1 MTVLLSFA
9 TGLYVFL
16 FLVAVLPL
24 AAKDRGIMERRLKDF
39 VADTTQTTDQPS
51 RRNKVRRQRLPVS
64 QTLANDLVT
73 AGIKMRPE
81 EFLVAW
87 GLAVILPVALFV
99 LFDANPITILAVALI
114 AIAMPLWW
122 MRQKKAKRL
131 IRFETQL
138 GDALVMAAN
147 GLRSGLTFQQ
157 AMNNIAKEMP
167 DPIGLEFSRAIRE
180 INLGA
185 SVETAL
191 GNLSQ
196 RINSQD
202 LGLAVSAIQIQRQVG
217 GNLLELL
224 ENIAETIQDRNRV
237 KNDIR
242 VMTASGR
249 SSGLIIGVLPIAIGG
264 ILMLINPG
272 YIESFFET
280 QLGMTMLIIG
290 IVMETIGFL
299 AINKIVTIKY

>member
-1 MTVLLSFA
+1 
-9 TGLYVFL
+9 
-16 FLVAVLPL
+16 
-24 AAKDRGIMERRLKDF
+24 MERRLKDF
-39 VADTTQTTDQPS
+39 VADTTTTPDQPA

-87 GLAVILPVALFV
+87 GLAVILPVAVFV

-114 AIAMPLWW
+114 AIAFPLWW

-196 RINSQD
+196 RIDSQD

-249 SSGLIIGVLPIAIGG
+249 SSGLIIGILPIAIGG

-280 QLGMTMLIIG
+280 QMGMTMLIIG